1 MVLGHEISKYLG
13 YLVLILSFLEGLI
26 EAYKAS
32 LATIMPFLFTNYN
45 DNTHYSRWGTV
56 HLNDMLFLQSLI
68 QMSIGNFK
76 METLYCMNLEDNFQ
90 V

>member
-1 MVLGHEISKYLG
+1 MCRTTKLQVLVLGHEISKYLG

-32 LATIMPFLFTNYN
+32 LVTIMPFLFAN

-56 HLNDMLFLQSLI
+56 HLNDMLFLQES
-68 QMSIGNFK
+68 NPDVYREF
-76 METLYCMNLEDNFQ
+76 
-90 V
+90 